1 MKEQEKSTFL
11 IKITIRI
18 IFFCVD
24 NIVKKKRGR
33 KPKERKY
40 FGTLQEEA
48 VIKYIKTSSIQER
61 HDIYNNILKEP
72 FKKMTSSILRTYN
85 HHIGNYDIMEVE
97 LDGLSHLIENMTKFR
112 PYIIEYQDKNTT
124 DPTKWFKHRKFRYL
138 DKSDA
143 ESKLNELINE
153 NDCYNYKIFF
163 ATAYAYCGTIV
174 RNFYKDHSKNSRNE
188 IIVNQSIYSEDF
200 SFDEDINLSYELDIT
215 NEEDPILRLFNNLI
229 ECIETTL
236 TYDDSLTDNEIV
248 VGNAIIE
255 IFRNWE
261 ILFLEQTEIGE
272 YDKKITNNFT
282 KNKILYYLKEITN
295 MDMKEIR
302 NSMKKYKELYFLVK
316 EDVKSV

>member
-1 MKEQEKSTFL
+1 MEE
-11 IKITIRI
+11 
-18 IFFCVD
+18 
-24 NIVKKKRGR
+24 IVKKKRGR
-33 KPKERKY
+33 KPKNRKY
-40 FGTLQEEA
+40 FGEIEENA
-48 VIKYIKTSSIQER
+48 VIEYIRTSSYEKK
-61 HDIYNNILKEP
+61 HDIYNKVLKEP

-112 PYIIEYQDKNTT
+112 PYIIEYKDI
-124 DPTKWFKHRKFRYL
+124 DSPDDSKWFKHRKFRFL
-138 DKSDA
+138 DKEEAD
-143 ESKLNELINE
+143 EKLNELKLQ
-153 NDCYNYKIFF
+153 DDGFVYRIFF

-188 IIVNQSIYSEDF
+188 IVVNQSLHS
-200 SFDEDINLSYELDIT
+200 EDINFDENIKFSYEMDVF
-215 NEEDPILRLFNNLI
+215 EETDPILKLFNNVI
-229 ECIETTL
+229 ECIEVTL
-236 TYDDSLTDNEIV
+236 MYDDSLTEQEVI

-272 YDKKITNNFT
+272 YDKKVTNNFT

-302 NSMKKYKELYFLVK
+302 ISMKKFRELYILIK
-316 EDVKSV
+316 EDNEPND